1 MDEDATVRV
10 CNLNTATKCA
20 SYTRAQ
26 LKALPSLRLKAVTPI
41 RNIGVAAPNGHFNWV
56 AGSAYSKDNYVVVL
70 AADGVTKQYYKLAGF
85 RVQAAGF
92 VSPSIPNQDVWFRD
106 FSVQA
111 DATNPLAPVATTP
124 QECIPVETIDF
135 LRQLNAY
142 NKSLP
147 GG

>member
-41 RNIGVAAPNGHFNWV
+41 SNIGANGRVHYNWV